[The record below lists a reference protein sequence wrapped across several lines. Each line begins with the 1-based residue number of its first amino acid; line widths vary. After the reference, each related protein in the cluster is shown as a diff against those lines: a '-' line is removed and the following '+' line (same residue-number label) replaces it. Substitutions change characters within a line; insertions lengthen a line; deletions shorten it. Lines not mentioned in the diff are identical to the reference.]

1 MLRFLFPAAGA
12 GLGAL
17 VLQACA
23 AGAGMEPEMSP
34 AAAEALSGF
43 TPTGETASCL
53 NTRRIDTID
62 PLDDR
67 HWLVETV
74 GGERYLNVVGPGCN
88 DADSNFTFLQ
98 YDTTTGQLC
107 RGEIV
112 RVIDNGSSTP
122 RGSCGL
128 GDYQRLAPVQ

>member
-1 MLRFLFPAAGA
+1 MLRYLLPAAGA

-23 AGAGMEPEMSP
+23 STTGMEAEPSPE
-34 AAAEALSGF
+34 AAEILAGF
-43 TPTGETASCL
+43 ERTGETSTCL
-53 NTRRIDTID
+53 NTRRIDTIE

-67 HWLVETV
+67 HWLVEMLN
-74 GGERYLNVVGPGCN
+74 GETYLNVVGRGCFG
-88 DADSNFTFLQ
+88 AASSFTYLA
-98 YDTTTGQLC
+98 YETPTGQLC

-112 RVIDNGSSTP
+112 RVVDNGAAGS

-128 GDYQRLAPVQ
+128 GDYERLTPIE